1 MAKSKKNTKK
11 IVVES
16 IELLSN
22 DHLSDDQLDQKKR
35 DMLNGWKGD
44 IYAPITREEFNT
56 MMDWFSRYVN
66 KSKE

>member
-11 IVVES
+11 IVIES
-16 IELLSN
+16 IDLLSN